1 MQKLRREAIERAKL
15 NSACNTIISTLFV
28 VLVTLLT
35 LFICDLSG
43 LVQLDKPLQYVSA
56 ANAIKDQIPERNFI
70 SASQTG
76 TLEPLQGQHI
86 DKVNVIKPIIDHREY
101 RYLELENHLKVLL
114 IHDSESEM
122 ASAAMDVK
130 AGSWHEPNEYPGL
143 AHFCEHMLFIGS
155 QKYPQ
160 TGFFDDLMAKGGGS
174 SNAYTEAQNTN
185 YYFEITVNHLGKAL
199 DAFAHFFIDPLFN
212 EDAVNKERN
221 AVNSEYEID
230 VSTEDWK
237 VVNLFALLADPKHP
251 ASRFSIGNND
261 VLAKEGVVEALKKF
275 YQDNYSS
282 NIMSL
287 AVSSRLS
294 LNEME
299 KMVKVFSKIENKNLI
314 PQSIS
319 GFPYQFGL
327 LGKYKTEKK
336 LVLLNWQLSGRE
348 QFVHQKPLELIDYLL
363 NNGNLKDYLKEKQL
377 VIEFESSIFIE
388 QNHFVNYIIEL
399 TLPEQPLEDGNI
411 ALEITRIINNY
422 IQQLEEWLKDEKY
435 LEEIFKEQSQ
445 ISKINFEYM
454 EGPQEISNIAKNL
467 NKYESAE
474 VLSSSFI
481 MDVFDKDLILKYIS
495 ELKKT
500 DNLLILIG
508 DDEYQYTDS
517 TLKGNNKEFL
527 KDKKLDK
534 KSEIYRLEYATQK
547 LTKDSIKIITQKDS
561 KLQKIFTK
569 PQENLFIPDDLKLI
583 SLCESNQYKLPI
595 MVHSDQLKPLDK
607 EGKLNIL
614 LHAGQD
620 LQEFSEDQCKKEENV
635 YQKNNHFPILLNKE
649 NNQWWKVST
658 QFKLP
663 SVYGAISIQYTK
675 PITIRQF
682 TSARIYN
689 FISDEEINK
698 QLRQPLTTGYSV
710 ELDIGKQIEIKAYGF
725 SEKVR
730 SFFNSIC
737 GCINPFKDKSKS
749 FIELEEKKEES
760 PDFIRAKQSLITSI
774 KDIFQL
780 KLYEQSFQLYLPSIL
795 RKDFFNPELVLQQI
809 PDITEEQMLSDI
821 KDILQNSIQSSLL
834 IGNIDQKNAQD
845 LSTDLQNCIQDK
857 EGQIEKQTR
866 LPISVLSLNGKNW
879 VFAKFVE
886 QDKGDLNGVTLNYYQ
901 IGQRNQQNYALMKIL
916 QPVLNSQAYNHLR
929 TDLQLGY
936 VVAMK
941 FKQVSCIDGALFLV
955 QGNKELPMKVNQLI
969 EEFLVQFDEYL
980 KTMNKKQFEHLRH
993 SAIVELRQKPQTL
1006 SEEADRLWGYISSD
1020 DYSFEERQVT
1030 IENLK
1035 QISKEQIIEFYEN
1048 VFINNRSKISL
1059 QLYGEGMV
1067 SQTLSLK
1074 NNEEFDSYIKANIP
1088 EGATLFTDKESQYYD
1103 CPNDVSSV

>member
-28 VLVTLLT
+28 VLITLLG

-86 DKVNVIKPIIDHREY
+86 DKVNVIKPIIDNRDY
-101 RYLELENHLKVLL
+101 RYLELENNLKVLL
-114 IHDSESEM
+114 IHDPESEM

-160 TGFFDDLMAKGGGS
+160 TGYFDDLMAKGGGS

-199 DAFAHFFIDPLFN
+199 DAFAHFFIDPLFS

-299 KMVKVFSKIENKNLI
+299 KLVKVFSKIQNKNLI
-314 PQSIS
+314 PQSVS

-363 NNGNLKDYLKEKQL
+363 NNGNLKDILKEKQL

-388 QNHFVNYIIEL
+388 QSHFVNYIIEL
-399 TLPEQPLEDGNI
+399 TLPEQPLQDGNI

-435 LEEIFKEQSQ
+435 LQEIFKEQSQ

-454 EGPQEISNIAKNL
+454 EGPQEISNIAKSL
-467 NKYESAE
+467 NKYEPAE

-481 MDVFDKDLILKYIS
+481 MDVFDKDLIQKYIS

-508 DDEYQYTDS
+508 DDEFQFTDNK
-517 TLKGNNKEFL
+517 LKDNNKEFL

-534 KSEIYRLEYATQK
+534 KSEIYRLEYAVQK
-547 LTKDSIKIITQKDS
+547 FNKDTIKIITQKDS
-561 KLQKIFTK
+561 KLQKQFTK

-583 SLCESNQYKLPI
+583 SLCESNQSKLPL
-595 MVHSDQLKPLDK
+595 MVHSEELKPLDK
-607 EGKLNIL
+607 EGKLNLL

-635 YQKNNHFPILLNKE
+635 YQKNNHYPILLNKE

-663 SVYGAISIQYTK
+663 SVYGAVFIQYTK
-675 PITIRQF
+675 PLTIKQF
-682 TSARIYN
+682 TSIRIYN

-710 ELDIGKQIEIKAYGF
+710 DLDMGKQIEIKAYGF
-725 SEKVR
+725 SEKVK
-730 SFFNSIC
+730 SFFEKIC
-737 GCINPFKDKSKS
+737 GCINPFRDKSKS
-749 FIELEEKKEES
+749 FIEIEETNEES
-760 PDFIRAKQSLITSI
+760 PNFIRAKQSLITSI
-774 KDIFQL
+774 KDIFQM

-795 RKDFFNPELVLQQI
+795 RKDFFNPEQVLQQI
-809 PDITEEQMLSDI
+809 PDITEEQMFQDI

-845 LSTDLQNCIQDK
+845 LSAELQTCIQEK
-857 EGQIEKQTR
+857 EAEIQTPIR
-866 LPISVLSLNGKNW
+866 LPISVLNLSQKNW
-879 VFAKFVE
+879 VYAKFVE
-886 QDKGDLNGVTLNYYQ
+886 SDKGDLNGVTLNYYQ
-901 IGQRNQQNYALMKIL
+901 IGQRTQENYALMKIL
-916 QPVLNSQAYNHLR
+916 QPLLNSQAYNHLR

-941 FKQVSCIDGALFLV
+941 FKQVSCIDGALFLI

-969 EEFLVQFDEYL
+969 EEFLLQFDEYL
-980 KTMNKKQFEHLRH
+980 KDMNKKQFEHLRH
-993 SAIVELRQKPQTL
+993 SAIVELRQKPQSL
-1006 SEEADRLWGYISSD
+1006 SEEAERLWGYISSG

-1030 IENLK
+1030 IERLK
-1035 QISKEQIIEFYEN
+1035 SITKQQVVEFYEN
-1048 VFINNRSKISL
+1048 VFISNRSKISL

-1074 NNEEFDSYIKANIP
+1074 NNQEFDSYIQANIP
-1088 EGATLFTDKESQYYD
+1088 EGASLFTDTESLFYD
-1103 CPNDVSSV
+1103 CTNDVSSV